1 MKVHHT
7 TRATGMLQRAS
18 ALLLCMALMAPVAPA
33 QQGSNTQSGAV
44 QPPVSQSETGFTF
57 RVDSD
62 LVLVSVTVRDKG
74 GNLVRGLQKSDFTVL
89 EDGKAQRVQTFDVED
104 VASFVPAAENT
115 PAPAQAELQG
125 SKPVAAA
132 PLKALTHENLRDRRM
147 IVLFLDLSSLESD
160 DSDRAVESARHYVDK
175 QMQPADLVSIVTFD
189 TALKVVQD
197 FTTDRKLLTTALNRV
212 SGIEGAG
219 QEQGTTG
226 SSSGTAEDAGS
237 FTADD
242 TDYNIFNTDLR
253 LQALTTVAKNLAGI
267 DQKKSILYFSSGMTK
282 TGVEN
287 QAQLRAAV
295 NAAVRSNV
303 AIYAVD
309 SRGLVAMPPGG
320 LATAA
325 SLRGQAAYSGAA
337 VQSDLDANFASQE
350 TLVTL
355 ANDTGGKAFLDSNDF
370 SKAYA
375 KVQSDSES
383 YYVLGYRSSNSARDG
398 RFRHIQV
405 KLNHSGD
412 KLEYRAGY
420 YGPRDFQHSTKE
432 DREQQL
438 QTELQSDLPE
448 TDLPVYLAA
457 GYFRTAENKYYVPV
471 SLVVPASALTV
482 QRDRDKASLD
492 VIGVVRDKNT
502 RFPVGNLRDTIK
514 LTQEQT
520 ASVASAPAS
529 APAADS
535 AALPVSINPAPA
547 AGLAPAAGSAALP
560 PAVNSTAPPPA
571 RPRHNVQYN
580 TGFLL
585 PPGSY
590 HLKFVVRENQNG
602 MLGSFE
608 TDLTVPDL
616 HKEKLK
622 LSSLILSS
630 QKMAA
635 ARKPQPSPLV
645 RDGQEIIPNLAHVFT
660 TAQTATFFYE
670 VYDPVRQAA
679 EKNSIRLLTSI
690 AFFRGRVKVY
700 ETPLVE
706 TTELNVPE
714 RKAAAF
720 ELEVPLEKL
729 QTGWYTCQVNV
740 IDDAGGTFAFPR
752 VQLLVRP

>member
-1 MKVHHT
+1 M
-7 TRATGMLQRAS
+7 MQRAS
-18 ALLLCMALMAPVAPA
+18 ALLLCVALMAPLAPA
-33 QQGSNTQSGAV
+33 QQTSNVQSGTGQ
-44 QPPVSQSETGFTF
+44 QPVEAGFTL

-89 EDGKAQRVQTFDVED
+89 EDGRAQRVQTFDVED
-104 VASFVPAAENT
+104 VASFVPAAEST
-115 PAPAQAELQG
+115 AAPAQAILQG
-125 SKPVAAA
+125 SKPVAA

-147 IVLFLDLSSLESD
+147 IVLFLDLSSLQSD
-160 DSDRAVESARHYVDK
+160 DSDRAVESARHYLDK

-189 TALKVVQD
+189 TSLKVAQD
-197 FTTDRKLLTTALNRV
+197 FTTDRKLLASVLDRI
-212 SGIEGAG
+212 SGIEGSG
-219 QEQGTTG
+219 QEMGTTG
-226 SSSGTAEDAGS
+226 TSAGTAEDAGS

-309 SRGLVAMPPGG
+309 SRGLEAMPPGG

-337 VQSDLDANFASQE
+337 VQSTLDANFASQE

-383 YYVLGYRSSNSARDG
+383 YYVLGYRSSNPARDG

-405 KLNHSGD
+405 KLNRSGD

-438 QTELQSDLPE
+438 QSELQSDLPD
-448 TDLPVYLAA
+448 TDLPVYLTA

-482 QRDRDKASLD
+482 QRDKDKASLD
-492 VIGVVRDKNT
+492 VIGVVREKNT
-502 RFPVGNLRDTIK
+502 RFPVGTLRDTIR

-520 ASVASAPAS
+520 ALASAS
-529 APAADS
+529 GS
-535 AALPVSINPAPA
+535 AAGTLSPALA
-547 AGLAPAAGSAALP
+547 AIAPAAGSSGAALP
-560 PAVNSTAPPPA
+560 PSAPSAA
-571 RPRHNVQYN
+571 RPRQNVQYN

-585 PPGSY
+585 PPGTY
-590 HLKFVVRENQNG
+590 HLKFVMRENQNG

-608 TDLTVPDL
+608 SDLTVPDL
-616 HKEKLK
+616 HKEKIK

-630 QKMAA
+630 QKAPV

-670 VYDPVRQAA
+670 VYDPAHQAA
-679 EKNSIRLLTSI
+679 DKNSIRLLTSI

-706 TTELNVPE
+706 TTALNVPE
-714 RKAAAF
+714 RRAASF
-720 ELEVPLEKL
+720 ELEVPLDKL
-729 QTGWYTCQVNV
+729 QPGWYTCQVNV
-740 IDDAGGTFAFPR
+740 VDDAGGTFAFPR

>member
-1 MKVHHT
+1 
-7 TRATGMLQRAS
+7 MLHRAS

-33 QQGSNTQSGAV
+33 QESGSAQSGNNQSGSA
-44 QPPVSQSETGFTF
+44 QPVPQAETGFIF
-57 RVDSD
+57 HVESD
-62 LVLVSVTVRDKG
+62 LVLVSVTVRDKS

-104 VASFVPAAENT
+104 VASFVPAAEST

-132 PLKALTHENLRDRRM
+132 PIRSLTHENLRDRRM
-147 IVLFLDLSSLESD
+147 IVLFLDLSSLQSD
-160 DSDRAVESARHYVDK
+160 DSDRAVESARHYLDK

-189 TALKVVQD
+189 TSLKVAQD
-197 FTTDRKLLTTALNRV
+197 FTTDRKLLATVLDRI
-212 SGIEGAG
+212 SGIEGTG
-219 QEQGTTG
+219 QELGTTG
-226 SSSGTAEDAGS
+226 SSAGTAEDAGS

-253 LQALTTVAKNLAGI
+253 LQALATVAKNLAGI

-309 SRGLVAMPPGG
+309 SRGLEAMPPGG

-383 YYVLGYRSSNSARDG
+383 YYVLGYRSSNPARDG

-405 KLNHSGD
+405 KLNRSGD

-420 YGPRDFQHSTKE
+420 YGPRDFQHSNKE

-438 QTELQSDLPE
+438 QSELQSDLPD
-448 TDLPVYLAA
+448 TDLPVYLTA

-471 SLVVPASALTV
+471 SLVVPASAITV

-492 VIGVVRDKNT
+492 VIGVVRDKST

-520 ASVASAPAS
+520 ASVATTFAT
-529 APAADS
+529 
-535 AALPVSINPAPA
+535 PAPA
-547 AGLAPAAGSAALP
+547 AIAPAAAIASAAAIAPAAGSSGAALP
-560 PAVNSTAPPPA
+560 PTATSAA
-571 RPRHNVQYN
+571 RTRHNVQYN

-602 MLGSFE
+602 LLGSFE
-608 TDLTVPDL
+608 SDLVVPDL
-616 HKEKLK
+616 HKEKLQ

-630 QKMAA
+630 QRAA
-635 ARKPQPSPLV
+635 ATRKSQPSPLI

-670 VYDPVRQAA
+670 VYDPSRQAA
-679 EKNSIRLLTSI
+679 DKNSIRLLTSI

-706 TTELNVPE
+706 STTLNVPE

-729 QTGWYTCQVNV
+729 QPGWYTCQVNV